1 MSKYKCVQIKG
12 DFFLALFF
20 GGFRKTDL
28 ELLEFDWSQIICSA
42 YIYRCMSTHAYL
54 CVLLH
59 FVFYQH
65 TQHVYTITGGSCHRY
80 YFCRDKS
87 VVVTSLLLSWQH
99 VFVTTKHV
107 FCHNKSMLATTKLLS
122 RQNYVCHDKHMQ
134 KLTCQDKTFVR
145 TILCLLRQMFVWTKL
160 LSQQKYVCRDKR
172 FITRS
177 ILLSQQKTCFVGTNT
192 YTCLSRQTHV
202 CHDKTVFMTKG
213 YLWQLPPVIVY
224 TTHDKTD
231 GLFQASSLPLSII
244 IVGVGDADFEGQ
256 YCHKLFLLFL
266 YWFMSCLSVA
276 LRPQKP

>member
-1 MSKYKCVQIKG
+1 MLICVYCYTLCFTNTHSMCILS
-12 DFFLALFF
+12 LA
-20 GGFRKTDL
+20 GAATG
-28 ELLEFDWSQIICSA
+28 IIFVV
-42 YIYRCMSTHAYL
+42 TK
-54 CVLLH
+54 VLLWQAYFCH
-59 FVFYQH
+59 DNTCLSQQNMSFVTTKVCLPQ
-65 TQHVYTITGGSCHRY
+65 QN
-80 YFCRDKS
+80 FCRDKIM
-87 VVVTSLLLSWQH
+87 
-99 VFVTTKHV
+99 
-107 FCHNKSMLATTKLLS
+107 FCHE
-122 RQNYVCHDKHMQ
+122 KHMQ

-145 TILCLLRQMFVWTKL
+145 TILCLLQQMFVWTKL

-177 ILLSQQKTCFVGTNT
+177 ILLSQQKTCFVVTNT